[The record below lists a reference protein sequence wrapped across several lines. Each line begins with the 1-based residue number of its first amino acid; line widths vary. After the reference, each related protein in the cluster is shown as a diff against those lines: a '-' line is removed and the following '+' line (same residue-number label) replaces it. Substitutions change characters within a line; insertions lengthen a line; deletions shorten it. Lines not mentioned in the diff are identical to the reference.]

1 MSEGGRV
8 GGKAAGA
15 RGQRPVTHRHARA
28 ALPHDEWSYVI
39 CCVQR
44 TGSWLLAHTLADTGY
59 VGPPSDY
66 FEDAER
72 ESHTRKWGLP
82 AGDLAAYVRAVRE
95 KATTPNGVL
104 GSKLM
109 WNDFD
114 SLRSSLRPPART
126 DAGLEFMR
134 TTLANP
140 QFVWLR
146 RADKVRQGISWW
158 RAAVTGQW
166 ALRPGQEA
174 GQPAPD
180 VEQMVQFARLAEQ
193 WEDGWRQ
200 WFASTGIQPY
210 EVAYEDLARDRLA
223 VANGVLEFLC
233 QPQLDA
239 DTLPPVRYRKQ
250 ADSLTERYVHLVRS
264 AMSGAESE
272 CYHPAAANPG
282 GARSKENTGAR
293 SEIRSD

>member
-1 MSEGGRV
+1 M
-8 GGKAAGA
+8 
-15 RGQRPVTHRHARA
+15 
-28 ALPHDEWSYVI
+28 
-39 CCVQR
+39 
-44 TGSWLLAHTLADTGY
+44 AHTLADTGY
-59 VGPPSDY
+59 VGRPSDY
-66 FEDAER
+66 FDDAER
-72 ESHTRKWGLP
+72 ENHTRKWGLS

-114 SLRSSLRPPART
+114 SLRSSLRPLAGT

-134 TTLANP
+134 TTFPDP

-158 RAAVTGQW
+158 RAAVTEQW

-174 GQPAPD
+174 EQPAPD
-180 VEQMVQFARLAEQ
+180 VEEMVQFARLAEQ

-200 WFASTGIQPY
+200 WFASTGIRPC
-210 EVAYEDLARDRLA
+210 EVVYEDLARDRLA
-223 VANGVLEFLC
+223 VANAVLEFLRL
-233 QPQLDA
+233 PQLDA
-239 DTLPPVRYRKQ
+239 GRLPPVRYRKQ

-264 AMSGAESE
+264 AMSSPGWRRDRVVE
-272 CYHPAAANPG
+272 G
-282 GARSKENTGAR
+282 GAGRGAR
-293 SEIRSD
+293 PDRRAVEGTGQ